1 MTLVCLTLQWS
12 TIIKININETN
23 YFSLSSKA
31 VTMLAPAGSP
41 TKPSVEDALKGKMF
55 FTHNYKHQREVEKLP
70 CNCLPISKL
79 H

>member
-1 MTLVCLTLQWS
+1 
-12 TIIKININETN
+12 
-23 YFSLSSKA
+23 
-31 VTMLAPAGSP
+31 MLAPAGSP